1 MKHFCLLLLLLA
13 AAWAPARAGRT
24 LDKVTLAGRDLRGR
38 SFSGVTLTEV
48 DLRRADLR
56 QASFRGAFLWEVD
69 LRGAHLAGAD
79 FRGAVYDEFTR
90 WPAGFDPRKHGARLD
105 D

>member
-1 MKHFCLLLLLLA
+1 MSAPRGGRRPPGEQWDSMKRLCLLALLLA
-13 AAWAPARAGRT
+13 VSSSAAARSGKD
-24 LDKVTLAGRDLRGR
+24 LNKVSLAGRDLRGR

-48 DLRRADLR
+48 DLR
-56 QASFRGAFLWEVD
+56 
-69 LRGAHLAGAD
+69 GAHLTGAD

-90 WPAGFDPRKHGARLD
+90 WPAGFDPRKRGARLD